1 MLTNL
6 VGYSII
12 NYTLLKWSG
21 LCERR
26 TEMILSTKGRYG
38 LKAAFELSKN
48 YGLGPVS
55 LKKVSEKYGIS
66 ESYLEQLFAKL
77 KKGGYI
83 DTVRGPQGGYL
94 LAKKPE
100 EITVG
105 MILRTLE
112 GGITTSDC
120 VNKEVCSRESVCA
133 TRVIFEKIEKSIN
146 DVIDNIT
153 LADMYEEQKNI
164 LTEEK
169 NE

>member
-1 MLTNL
+1 M
-6 VGYSII
+6 
-12 NYTLLKWSG
+12 
-21 LCERR
+21 
-26 TEMILSTKGRYG
+26 EMILSTKGRYG
-38 LKAAFELSKN
+38 LKAAFELSRN

-55 LKKVSEKYGIS
+55 LKKISEKYGIS

-77 KKGGYI
+77 KKDGYI

-105 MILRTLE
+105 MVLRTLE
-112 GGITTSDC
+112 GEITTSDC
-120 VNKEVCSRESVCA
+120 LNKEVCSRESICA

-164 LTEEK
+164 LTEGK
-169 NE
+169 NEQETLS

>member
-1 MLTNL
+1 
-6 VGYSII
+6 
-12 NYTLLKWSG
+12 
-21 LCERR
+21 
-26 TEMILSTKGRYG
+26 MILSTKGRYG
-38 LKAAFELSKN
+38 LKAVFELSLN

-55 LKKVSEKYGIS
+55 LKKVSEKYDIS

-77 KKGGYI
+77 KKNGYI

-112 GGITTSDC
+112 GDITTSEC
-120 VNKEVCSRESVCA
+120 VAKEVCSRESICA

-146 DVIDNIT
+146 DVIDGIT
-153 LADMYEEQKNI
+153 LADMHEDQKRI
-164 LTEEK
+164 LTEENIWARK
-169 NE
+169 FI